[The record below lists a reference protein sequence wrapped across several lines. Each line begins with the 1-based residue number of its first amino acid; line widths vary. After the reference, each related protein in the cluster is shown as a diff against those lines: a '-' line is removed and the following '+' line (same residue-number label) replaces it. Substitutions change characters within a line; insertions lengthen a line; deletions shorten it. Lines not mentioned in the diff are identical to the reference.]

1 MLYWNA
7 NLDSIQDSF
16 SEGGLLKG
24 QPIPALLTPNHA
36 SKPMSSPKHA
46 FPRHADTAQGVT
58 CKCDDEMQIDMW
70 AHADYFTPLSFSLQ
84 SALSIGS
91 FHGIISVECNFL
103 LNVQGNKENCDWR
116 LQKNVSRS
124 YLTFCC
130 RTILVSDKA
139 SNIFWNWKHYFAPY
153 SPTVHP
159 HVCIVSTLDKQLL
172 FNLTDCLSIRVE
184 TFMLVEVFS
193 LRGRG
198 GGVTHITAA
207 IHFSLTKWLLHFSF
221 IYMSKHFGFWHV
233 FGFAIVQLLPF
244 IEGWH

>member
-1 MLYWNA
+1 MWWCDADRHVSPRWLFHTPFI
-7 NLDSIQDSF
+7 SIT
-16 SEGGLLKG
+16 
-24 QPIPALLTPNHA
+24 IC
-36 SKPMSSPKHA
+36 
-46 FPRHADTAQGVT
+46 V
-58 CKCDDEMQIDMW
+58 KC
-70 AHADYFTPLSFSLQ
+70 
-84 SALSIGS
+84 IGS

-103 LNVQGNKENCDWR
+103 LNVQGNRDNCDWR
-116 LQKNVSRS
+116 LEKKFSRS

-159 HVCIVSTLDKQLL
+159 HVCIVNTLDKQLL

-193 LRGRG
+193 LRMGGRKTRISAG
-198 GGVTHITAA
+198 